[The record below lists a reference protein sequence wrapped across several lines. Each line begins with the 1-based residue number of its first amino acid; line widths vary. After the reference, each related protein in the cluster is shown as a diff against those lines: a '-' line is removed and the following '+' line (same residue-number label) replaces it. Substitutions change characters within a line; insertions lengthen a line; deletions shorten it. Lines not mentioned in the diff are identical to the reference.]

1 LLSAKFCSR
10 FWSDNGKPNEVSAF
24 MELIAQKGN
33 DIRSASVVKDMEG
46 QPELAL
52 SIYVSLQSWL
62 WNVGL

>member
-1 LLSAKFCSR
+1 
-10 FWSDNGKPNEVSAF
+10 